1 MHKYKQYTRLFVFS
15 IIAFIFLFPII
26 YLIVF
31 SVFHSDTGFSLMNYY
46 KVFLAKPDYLIK
58 FWRSL
63 AMCLMI
69 AAGQTLFSCM
79 SGTAF
84 AKYSFPLKKFW
95 FILFALFMI
104 LPIQVTLLPNY
115 ILLEKLKLLNSWKA
129 LIIPAIFSPFGTVWL
144 TFVFQAIPDSTLDAA
159 RMDGVNQLQMI
170 RYIIVPNSKPAV
182 ITLFILVFT
191 ESWNMVEQPLILLS
205 DSDKYPLSIFLSE
218 INKGE
223 VGLAFAVA
231 VIYMVP
237 TILIYLYGEE
247 YLIEGISYSGGVKG

>member
-129 LIIPAIFSPFGTVWL
+129 LIIPAIISPFGTIWL
-144 TFVFQAIPDSTLDAA
+144 TFVVQAIPDSTLDAA
-159 RMDGVNQLQMI
+159 KMVGVKQLQMS
-170 RYIIVPNSKPAV
+170 RYIIVPNA
-182 ITLFILVFT
+182 
-191 ESWNMVEQPLILLS
+191 
-205 DSDKYPLSIFLSE
+205 
-218 INKGE
+218 
-223 VGLAFAVA
+223 
-231 VIYMVP
+231 
-237 TILIYLYGEE
+237 
-247 YLIEGISYSGGVKG
+247 

>member
-170 RYIIVPNSKPAV
+170 RYIIVPNSKP
-182 ITLFILVFT
+182 ILFLEKET
-191 ESWNMVEQPLILLS
+191 
-205 DSDKYPLSIFLSE
+205 DYPLSVFLASL
-218 INKGE
+218 NQNA
-223 VGLAFAVA
+223 VGIQSVCGLLCLLPVTFFFL
-231 VIYMVP
+231 YYN
-237 TILIYLYGEE
+237 TELTDGLKDILW
-247 YLIEGISYSGGVKG
+247 S

>member
-144 TFVFQAIPDSTLDAA
+144 TFRFPGNSQILHLMPQDGWRKSATNDSLHYSSKFKTC
-159 RMDGVNQLQMI
+159 
-170 RYIIVPNSKPAV
+170 RYHIIY
-182 ITLFILVFT
+182 I
-191 ESWNMVEQPLILLS
+191 
-205 DSDKYPLSIFLSE
+205 SIYRKLE
-218 INKGE
+218 
-223 VGLAFAVA
+223 
-231 VIYMVP
+231 
-237 TILIYLYGEE
+237 YG
-247 YLIEGISYSGGVKG
+247 

>member
-1 MHKYKQYTRLFVFS
+1 
-15 IIAFIFLFPII
+15 
-26 YLIVF
+26 
-31 SVFHSDTGFSLMNYY
+31 
-46 KVFLAKPDYLIK
+46 
-58 FWRSL
+58 
-63 AMCLMI
+63 MCLMI

-191 ESWNMVEQPLILLS
+191 ES
-205 DSDKYPLSIFLSE
+205 
-218 INKGE
+218 
-223 VGLAFAVA
+223 
-231 VIYMVP
+231 
-237 TILIYLYGEE
+237 
-247 YLIEGISYSGGVKG
+247 

>member
-104 LPIQVTLLPNY
+104 LPIHAYSARTAHPFQRNGAPFRFKLSKAQQV
-115 ILLEKLKLLNSWKA
+115 
-129 LIIPAIFSPFGTVWL
+129 
-144 TFVFQAIPDSTLDAA
+144 D
-159 RMDGVNQLQMI
+159 
-170 RYIIVPNSKPAV
+170 
-182 ITLFILVFT
+182 
-191 ESWNMVEQPLILLS
+191 
-205 DSDKYPLSIFLSE
+205 
-218 INKGE
+218 
-223 VGLAFAVA
+223 
-231 VIYMVP
+231 
-237 TILIYLYGEE
+237 
-247 YLIEGISYSGGVKG
+247 